1 MILCRLSKSHYSSGD
16 QSTSHL
22 LYTDQLSWAKY
33 STDQIEKIKLEG
45 IVIDLVGVGSLI
57 HQPLSQVPVHVMIID
72 GMVVIVQSIEFRATT
87 VLTLN
92 AEETFHAIQIQSP
105 SLLMIFS
112 GGGRYTEL
120 NYSVSF
126 GKE

>member
-1 MILCRLSKSHYSSGD
+1 
-16 QSTSHL
+16 
-22 LYTDQLSWAKY
+22 
-33 STDQIEKIKLEG
+33 
-45 IVIDLVGVGSLI
+45 
-57 HQPLSQVPVHVMIID
+57 MIID
-72 GMVVIVQSIEFRATT
+72 GMVVIEQIIEFRSAA

-92 AEETFHAIQIQSP
+92 AEETFHAIHVQSP

-112 GGGRYTEL
+112 GGHYTEL

>member
-1 MILCRLSKSHYSSGD
+1 MKVIVLQPKLSTYY
-16 QSTSHL
+16 L
-22 LYTDQLSWAKY
+22 L
-33 STDQIEKIKLEG
+33 
-45 IVIDLVGVGSLI
+45 DLMGVGSSI
-57 HQPLSQVPVHVMIID
+57 HQPLSQICPAYFATQQCTLSSARSCHD
-72 GMVVIVQSIEFRATT
+72 YRWMVVIVQSIEYRAAT

-92 AEETFHAIQIQSP
+92 AEETFHAIHIQSP

-112 GGGRYTEL
+112 RDRYTEL

>member
-1 MILCRLSKSHYSSGD
+1 MKVIVLQPKLRFK
-16 QSTSHL
+16 HL
-22 LYTDQLSWAKY
+22 LFARSSWGGLLNSSTAFSSLSYLFRNSAM
-33 STDQIEKIKLEG
+33 
-45 IVIDLVGVGSLI
+45 
-57 HQPLSQVPVHVMIID
+57 HFCQVPVHVMIID

-92 AEETFHAIQIQSP
+92 AEETFHAIHIQSP

-112 GGGRYTEL
+112 GGHYTEL

>member
-1 MILCRLSKSHYSSGD
+1 MILCHSPKSHYCSDD

-22 LYTDQLSWAKY
+22 LVA
-33 STDQIEKIKLEG
+33 
-45 IVIDLVGVGSLI
+45 ID
-57 HQPLSQVPVHVMIID
+57 
-72 GMVVIVQSIEFRATT
+72 QSIEFRAAT

-92 AEETFHAIQIQSP
+92 AEETFHAIHVQSP

-112 GGGRYTEL
+112 GGHYTEL

-126 GKE
+126 GEE

>member
-1 MILCRLSKSHYSSGD
+1 
-16 QSTSHL
+16 
-22 LYTDQLSWAKY
+22 
-33 STDQIEKIKLEG
+33 
-45 IVIDLVGVGSLI
+45 
-57 HQPLSQVPVHVMIID
+57 MIID

-126 GKE
+126 GRE